1 MIYFMFY
8 TKMVMLFVLR
18 FFRKGTNGFM
28 KKFLITGFSGFVG
41 RHFLHYLYEK
51 PEGFEV
57 YGIDIRKPAF
67 DCTEYEDKLT
77 IHFKEVNLLNQDE
90 LKAVLSEYRPDYILH
105 LASFSSV
112 AYSWQHPEECFVNN
126 TNIFLNLTSSLKEL
140 NMNCRILSIG
150 SSEEYGNVTA
160 EHLPLKEDMHLTPLS
175 PYAVARVSQEM
186 LSRVFVD
193 SYRLDIILT
202 RSFNHIGPW
211 QDERFVVPS
220 FIRRILNIK
229 ESGRDA
235 GTIETGDTTIIRDF
249 VDVRDVVR
257 AYYLLLTKGTPGE
270 IYNIC
275 SGKGIALSE
284 IIDRIAEIVGVK
296 ISTKVNPEFVRPND
310 NRVVVGS
317 HDKITRELGWEPEI
331 PLSMTL
337 KNMIQ
342 EMQNAPQKP

>member
-1 MIYFMFY
+1 MS
-8 TKMVMLFVLR
+8 T
-18 FFRKGTNGFM
+18 

-51 PEGFEV
+51 SEHFEV

-67 DCTEYEDKLT
+67 DCSVYEDKIT

-90 LKAVLSEYRPDYILH
+90 LKAVLADYQPDYILH

-160 EHLPLKEDMHLTPLS
+160 EHLPLREDMHLTPVS

-186 LSRVFVD
+186 LSKVFVD
-193 SYRLDIILT
+193 SFHLDIILT

-229 ESGRDA
+229 ESGA
-235 GTIETGDTTIIRDF
+235 ATGTIETGDTTIVRDF
-249 VDVRDVVR
+249 VDVRDVVS
-257 AYYLLLTKGTPGE
+257 AYYLLLTEGTPGE

-284 IIDRIAEIVGVK
+284 IIDDISGIVGIRVN
-296 ISTKVNPEFVRPND
+296 TQVNPEFVRPND
-310 NRVVVGS
+310 NRVVIGS
-317 HDKITRELGWEPEI
+317 HEKITKELGWEPHI
-331 PLSMTL
+331 PLSQTL
-337 KNMIQ
+337 ADMIE
-342 EMQNAPQKP
+342 EMKRNG